1 MYYAVTDGKGIIT
14 LITRQHLKKM
24 YKKKAEDSKMEK
36 KNGDQQT
43 TFRYIFNNALA
54 LHQKKKGMPLN
65 LRQTAF

>member
-36 KNGDQQT
+36 KTGIS
-43 TFRYIFNNALA
+43 R
-54 LHQKKKGMPLN
+54 PL
-65 LRQTAF
+65 LDIYLKTH

>member
-36 KNGDQQT
+36 KNGD
-43 TFRYIFNNALA
+43 
-54 LHQKKKGMPLN
+54 
-65 LRQTAF
+65 